1 MRAGTVIH
9 GRIRNTYR
17 QFSGPKYAKI
27 ADTPNPP
34 NSVPHGYAVWCRPW
48 AKPLRS
54 HGHHSTTAVTS
65 TASPAPPNAFLMDC
79 RIVMLVNDWVK
90 PLMPVKME
98 KTMYPKARGTS
109 LYLRAHPW
117 PPLSDQAAAGST
129 RTDRASVIMA
139 VRRPQVSESM
149 LNSVM

>member
-98 KTMYPKARGTS
+98 KTMYPRLGGPLCTYVPIRGL
-109 LYLRAHPW
+109 LYPTKR
-117 PPLSDQAAAGST
+117 PPVAQE
-129 RTDRASVIMA
+129 RIER
-139 VRRPQVSESM
+139 
-149 LNSVM
+149 